1 MLDPKILRL
10 VAITDDAEDGRAT
23 LTDRVAAAVRGG
35 ATSVQVRLK
44 RATPREVVEIT
55 RSIISRVAVPV
66 IVNDRADI
74 ALAAGAAGVHV
85 GEADLPVVAIRRFA
99 PANFIIG
106 ASLGSDA
113 ELANAKDADYVGIG
127 PVYGS
132 DSKSDAGSAIGVEG
146 FKRLASLVAHP
157 AVAVGG
163 ITADRALQIT
173 VAGAAGVAL
182 GIAVA
187 WSPLAARALMPFL
200 VFVNT
205 LPKVAVAPLFLL
217 WLGYGILPNML
228 IGALIGFFPVVI
240 NTAVGL
246 TQVDPEMLDLGRV
259 FSAPKWKVFVKIR
272 IPNAYPYILSALK
285 VTATAAVVG
294 AIVGEFVASQRGLG
308 YVIITSQGSMNT
320 PVAFAALVWISAV
333 GLALYGAVVLA
344 ARWIAPWA
352 EAID

>member
-44 RATPREVVEIT
+44 SATPREVVEIT
-55 RSIISRVAVPV
+55 RAIMSKVAVPV

-85 GEADLPVVAIRRFA
+85 GEADLPVAAIRRFA
-99 PANFIIG
+99 PANFIVG

-113 ELANAKDADYVGIG
+113 ELLNAKDADYVGIG

-132 DSKSDAGSAIGVEG
+132 DSKTDAGSAIGVDG

-173 VAGAAGVAL
+173 VAGAAGVAV
-182 GIAVA
+182 INAIFMA
-187 WSPLAARALMPFL
+187 DDPETAARAI
-200 VFVNT
+200 
-205 LPKVAVAPLFLL
+205 AAA
-217 WLGYGILPNML
+217 
-228 IGALIGFFPVVI
+228 IG
-240 NTAVGL
+240 
-246 TQVDPEMLDLGRV
+246 
-259 FSAPKWKVFVKIR
+259 K
-272 IPNAYPYILSALK
+272 
-285 VTATAAVVG
+285 
-294 AIVGEFVASQRGLG
+294 
-308 YVIITSQGSMNT
+308 
-320 PVAFAALVWISAV
+320 
-333 GLALYGAVVLA
+333 
-344 ARWIAPWA
+344 
-352 EAID
+352 